1 MVGPG
6 LRKRQR
12 AGCSPYHL
20 LVTETVVAI
29 DPVAV
34 ERALDEIRPHLHGGV
49 ELVEIAGDEVRVQL
63 QGSCADC
70 TMQQVT
76 LKAGVERIL
85 RARIPAVR
93 SVVSL

>member
-1 MVGPG
+1 V
-6 LRKRQR
+6 
-12 AGCSPYHL
+12 
-20 LVTETVVAI
+20 VTETLAAI
-29 DPVAV
+29 DRAAV
-34 ERALDEIRPHLHGGV
+34 ERALDEIRPYLHGDGGGIEV
-49 ELVEIAGDEVRVQL
+49 VEIAGDEVRVRL

-76 LKAGVERIL
+76 MKAGVERIL